1 MEIVF
6 GTNIKSVLN
15 VFVQKKMVILWIICF
30 GVKGKGKSIVK
41 LIKNEICYVA
51 LVWFKY
57 YLLQT
62 LIVMSSM

>member
-1 MEIVF
+1 MEIVL

-51 LVWFKY
+51 LV
-57 YLLQT
+57 
-62 LIVMSSM
+62 